1 MSDTTNPYQSPVDP
15 APVKSL
21 DSAGALTETM
31 LRYLREASPWLRF
44 IGILGFIYCGFIA
57 LMGLIFMG
65 MMTTLESFWGDIP
78 GLPEFLA
85 RGIGGAFGF
94 IYIIIAALAFFPA
107 FFTFNFGVKIRNY
120 QRSGADTDLEA
131 AFKNNKSLWKFSG
144 VLAIVGLAFIPVSI
158 IGLIIAGIAS
168 AL

>member
-1 MSDTTNPYQSPVDP
+1 MSDTVNPYQSPVDP
-15 APVKSL
+15 APVKL
-21 DSAGALTETM
+21 QEAAAGLTETM

-44 IGILGFIYCGFIA
+44 IGIIGFISSGLTA

-65 MMTTLESFWGDIP
+65 MMTTLESFWNDIP
-78 GLPEFLA
+78 DLPDFLA

-107 FFTFNFGVKIRNY
+107 FFTFNFGAKIRNY
-120 QRSGADTDLEA
+120 QRSGADQDLEA

-144 VLAIVGLAFIPVSI
+144 ILAIVGLAFIPLSI
-158 IGLIIAGIAS
+158 VGLIIAGIAS
-168 AL
+168 AF